1 VSSAS
6 AALSSESATIS
17 GQSAPQP
24 LLRTTGESDA
34 RPVGRGGRQILRR
47 ELADEPGRAEE
58 DEIEVAHPRDL
69 NDRGVLPRQVEPVGV
84 EVIEAGVVLGSHDL
98 SLSGA

>member
-1 VSSAS
+1 MTSRWRSSGPRKTLVHDAEVILAE
-6 AALSSESATIS
+6 AANGLWVDRAAVDPY
-17 GQSAPQP
+17 Q
-24 LLRTTGESDA
+24 
-34 RPVGRGGRQILRR
+34 GG
-47 ELADEPGRAEE
+47 
-58 DEIEVAHPRDL
+58 